1 MSIYNIPD
9 SMPINAYLDD
19 EGKVIIGKDV
29 MLNEDDSIYVKKG
42 SKLTILPNVKLDIKE
57 LINHGYVENAGDIL
71 IEVFENHGEVN
82 NVDLLIIKNRLY
94 NNGLIENYNYLYLL
108 KAREI
113 NNKDTIN
120 NYLYIGA
127 FVFYDVSLLKG
138 NKIKN
143 FS

>member
-29 MLNEDDSIYVKKG
+29 KLNEDDSIYVKKG

-108 KAREI
+108 KAREV